1 MTPQPVSDSRG
12 AALGRLAPAWLL
24 FFLAPV
30 VAEYLLGDL
39 TIRMLAP
46 LVALGPLYG
55 GGALLIR
62 EIARRTGRGWP
73 TIVLLAIAY
82 AVTEESFLTQ
92 SLFNP
97 DYVHQRLL
105 DYGYMPMLGTSLNWT
120 VFVLSI
126 HVVWSVATPILIAE
140 GFAGRLGRTPWL
152 RTPGLMLTTA
162 LFLFGSGLV
171 MTVSLKDTPF
181 RASAAQLLTAGVV
194 VVVVLVA
201 AFAVKP
207 REHEVPATGA
217 PPSWWVVAV
226 TSFAL
231 AGAFALIQQLTRGN
245 NVLPAVGVGGMLAC
259 ELIAAVAILGWSKRR
274 GWGEVYYLA
283 LAAGT
288 VAVYFLTGLQ
298 AFLHGQT
305 NLKVPATSVDVIGQ
319 VVIAAIIY
327 LLIAVGMRRQPAPL
341 AA

>member
-1 MTPQPVSDSRG
+1 MTDGPPSRE
-12 AALGRLAPAWLL
+12 RLAPAWAL
-24 FFLAPV
+24 FFLAPI

-73 TIVLLAIAY
+73 TIILLAIAY
-82 AVTEESFLTQ
+82 AVTEEAFLTQ

-105 DYGYMPMLGTSLNWT
+105 DYGFIPMLGTSLNWT

-140 GFAGRLGRTPWL
+140 GLAGRLGRAPWL
-152 RTPGLMLTTA
+152 RTPGLVVTTA
-162 LFLFGSGLV
+162 LFLLGCTAV
-171 MTVSLKDTPF
+171 MSVSLKDTAF
-181 RASAAQLLTAGVV
+181 RASATQLITAGAVALLAVV
-194 VVVVLVA
+194 CAFVVKLPRTRDVPATDRPPAPWVVALTSFTLAA
-201 AFAVKP
+201 AFAL
-207 REHEVPATGA
+207 T
-217 PPSWWVVAV
+217 
-226 TSFAL
+226 
-231 AGAFALIQQLTRGN
+231 QQWTRGN

-259 ELIAAVAILGWSKRR
+259 EAIAALLFLAWSRR
-274 GWGEVYYLA
+274 AGWGGPLYLA
-283 LAAGT
+283 IATGT
-288 VAVYFLTGLQ
+288 VSVYFLMGLD
-298 AFLHGQT
+298 AFLRGQT
-305 NLKVPATSVDVIGQ
+305 NLKVPTNSVDVIGQ

-327 LLIAVGMRRQPAPL
+327 LLIAVGVRRQRATPA
-341 AA
+341 A